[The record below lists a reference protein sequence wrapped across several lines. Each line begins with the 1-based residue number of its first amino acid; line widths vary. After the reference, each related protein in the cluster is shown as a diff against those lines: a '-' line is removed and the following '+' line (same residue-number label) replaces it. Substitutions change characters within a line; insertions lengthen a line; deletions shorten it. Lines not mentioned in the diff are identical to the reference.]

1 MRLSYVACLPL
12 VVAASVAH
20 ADIVTLGASRD
31 ATLYE
36 NVAGMAASGA
46 GTGMFVGKIA
56 RGGLIRRS
64 LVHFNVAGSVP
75 SGSTITRVEVQFSV
89 TRSAGSSL
97 TIGLHRLLAGW
108 GEGASDAGAP
118 SGGGGVT
125 PETGDATWIHRFF
138 GGASWTNP
146 GGDFAPAPSGTRAF
160 GGVGTYTFASG
171 AGLIAD
177 VQAWLN
183 NPGGN
188 NGWLLKGPETQN
200 GNARRIA
207 THEEPVASLRPRLLI
222 EYTPIPAP
230 GACVPLLVLAGLRRR
245 R

>member
-1 MRLSYVACLPL
+1 MGDV
-12 VVAASVAH
+12 
-20 ADIVTLGASRD
+20 VTLGAVRD

-64 LVHFNVAGSVP
+64 LINFDVASQIP
-75 SGSTITRVEVQFSV
+75 AGSTITRVELTLRV

-97 TIGLHRLLAGW
+97 NIGLHRVLASW
-108 GEGASDAGAP
+108 GEGNSDAGAP
-118 SGGGGVT
+118 AGGGGVT
-125 PETGDATWIHRFF
+125 PEASDATWIHRFF
-138 GGASWTNP
+138 GGAGWINP
-146 GGDFAPAPSGTRAF
+146 GGDFVAAASATRSF
-160 GGVGTYTFASG
+160 GGVGTYTFASSAG
-171 AGLIAD
+171 AVAD

-183 NPGGN
+183 TPAGN
-188 NGWLLKGPETQN
+188 FGWLLKGPETQN

-207 THEEPVASLRPRLLI
+207 THEEPLATLRPRLLV

-230 GACVPLLVLAGLRRR
+230 AGAAVLLVLGWRRR
-245 R
+245 RR

>member
-1 MRLSYVACLPL
+1 M
-12 VVAASVAH
+12 
-20 ADIVTLGASRD
+20 ADVITLGARQD

-64 LVHFNVAGSVP
+64 LISFDVAGSIP
-75 SGSTITRVEVQFSV
+75 AGSTITRVELTLSV

-97 TIGLHRLLAGW
+97 NIGLHRLLAGW

-118 SGGGGVT
+118 AGGGGVT
-125 PETGDATWIHRFF
+125 PESGDATWIHRFF
-138 GGASWTNP
+138 GGAAWSNP
-146 GGDFAPAPSGTRAF
+146 GGDFVGAASATRGF
-160 GGVGTYTFASG
+160 GGVGTYTYASS
-171 AGLIAD
+171 AGSVAD

-183 NPGGN
+183 TPGAN
-188 NGWLLKGPETQN
+188 YGWLLKGPETQN

-207 THEEPVASLRPRLLI
+207 THEEPIAALRPRLLI

-230 GACVPLLVLAGLRRR
+230 AACAPLLWLVALRRR